1 MMSAPNIEF
10 NQLRCF
16 VAVAE
21 ELHFGRAAA
30 RLHMTQPPLTR
41 HIQLLEHALGV
52 ELFERTSRSVRLTK
66 AGAVFLTDAVRLLQ
80 FAEQAAL
87 SARRFGKG
95 DVGKVTV
102 GFTAVSGYDL
112 IPSLIAGARVAI
124 PGITMVLK
132 EMVSVGQFAALEA
145 GTIDLGIV
153 RPLATLSELDFQLI
167 AREPL
172 VLALPDGHALAVREH
187 VVLAD
192 LHRQPFIMYSPDEGK
207 YFHDLIHALFSAPVV
222 VPDYVQHISQTH
234 SVVGLVRAGLGVALV
249 PESACNF
256 NVRGVHFRRVMD
268 ADACAEL
275 YMAWRPDHRNPA
287 LHTFLQYAAEHFG
300 NIHIQARQPDA
311 IEDQAESGKVAY
323 NTAFVSLPNSRHV

>member
-1 MMSAPNIEF
+1 MIGMSIEF

-66 AGAVFLTDAVRLLQ
+66 AGGVFLTDAVRLLQ

-87 SARRFGKG
+87 TARRFGEG
-95 DVGKVTV
+95 EVGKVTV

-112 IPSLIAGARVAI
+112 IPSLIASARAAI

-145 GTIDLGIV
+145 GTIDLGMV
-153 RPLATLSELDFQLI
+153 RPLATLAALDFQLV

-172 VLALPDGHALAVREH
+172 VLALPAGHALARKDH

-234 SVVGLVRAGLGVALV
+234 SVVGLVRAGLGVAIV

-256 NVRGVHFRRVMD
+256 NVRGVEFRTI
-268 ADACAEL
+268 ADASAHAEL
-275 YMAWRPDHRNPA
+275 YMAWRTDHRNPA
-287 LHTFLQYAAEHFG
+287 LRTFLDYASEHFG
-300 NIHIQARQPDA
+300 NIHIQSPAA
-311 IEDQAESGKVAY
+311 KAA
-323 NTAFVSLPNSRHV
+323 